1 MHCFFPV
8 LVQKLTPERLRFLAA
23 WPPCAT
29 CSFLPNIC
37 SLLPRDILS
46 LPAPTSLPPP
56 KTKIAAAIRAAA
68 KTLHPFMLVC
78 GASLAGLDEGTFTE
92 GHELDRKWRV
102 PKEMGGDGYRRRK
115 RRGCWLR
122 GGFEISCQACS
133 SSSKAFASFK
143 SRVSKPSVNQPEIGA
158 RRL

>member
-1 MHCFFPV
+1 MKSSLDRMEHGV
-8 LVQKLTPERLRFLAA
+8 LAFHALA
-23 WPPCAT
+23 
-29 CSFLPNIC
+29 N
-37 SLLPRDILS
+37 
-46 LPAPTSLPPP
+46 
-56 KTKIAAAIRAAA
+56 
-68 KTLHPFMLVC
+68 
-78 GASLAGLDEGTFTE
+78 LDQGDFTE

-158 RRL
+158 RRLCASSSLS

>member
-1 MHCFFPV
+1 AAGSVCPN
-8 LVQKLTPERLRFLAA
+8 LVSRRR
-23 WPPCAT
+23 
-29 CSFLPNIC
+29 S
-37 SLLPRDILS
+37 SS
-46 LPAPTSLPPP
+46 LPLSAPTSLPPP

-92 GHELDRKWRV
+92 GRELDRKWRV

-143 SRVSKPSVNQPEIGA
+143 SRVAKASG
-158 RRL
+158 